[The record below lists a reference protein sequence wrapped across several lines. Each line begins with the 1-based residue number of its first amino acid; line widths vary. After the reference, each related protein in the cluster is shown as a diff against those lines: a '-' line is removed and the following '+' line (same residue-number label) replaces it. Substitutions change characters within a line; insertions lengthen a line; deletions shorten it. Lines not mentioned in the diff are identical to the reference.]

1 MMSSQDPISE
11 ADWRFT
17 AHWIQISGASAL
29 AAAELADK
37 NRIPGSPSSI
47 VFDDLDGVTAIHDV
61 IKKHPNRA
69 VDNYVLAVAENSHHI
84 HTALVIPPIIY
95 GKGEGPVSQRSMQIP
110 ELAKATLQ
118 RRRGF
123 QVGKGENRWSN
134 VHIQDLGQLFVAL
147 VRAAL
152 SEKPGAD
159 IWDLNGVYLT
169 GSGETVSLDQP
180 RHWHR
185 KIDTFEDI

>member
-1 MMSSQDPISE
+1 M
-11 ADWRFT
+11 
-17 AHWIQISGASAL
+17 
-29 AAAELADK
+29 
-37 NRIPGSPSSI
+37 
-47 VFDDLDGVTAIHDV
+47 
-61 IKKHPNRA
+61 
-69 VDNYVLAVAENSHHI
+69 
-84 HTALVIPPIIY
+84 
-95 GKGEGPVSQRSMQIP
+95 
-110 ELAKATLQ
+110 
-118 RRRGF
+118 
-123 QVGKGENRWSN
+123 
-134 VHIQDLGQLFVAL
+134 HIQDLGQLFVAL